1 MTQYE
6 LAQMARNDQL
16 RMRVEY
22 LMVKAALAQ
31 LASQSPSSPT
41 ILLGQRILRGTEP
54 LLPWCL
60 GALTNST
67 IAAGAHALDGSTITA
82 GDLEF
87 AVNSLWSAM
96 EM

>member
-41 ILLGQRILRGTEP
+41 ILLGQRTANGTRIP
-54 LLPWCL
+54 P
-60 GALTNST
+60 S
-67 IAAGAHALDGSTITA
+67 
-82 GDLEF
+82 
-87 AVNSLWSAM
+87 
-96 EM
+96 